1 MLVLKERSEKDIVQ
15 QEVEMKEL
23 YCIIDYDNCLKE
35 FMMFKICECIE
46 FKEEEEVKKKRCKF
60 DI

>member
-1 MLVLKERSEKDIVQ
+1 
-15 QEVEMKEL
+15 MKEL

-46 FKEEEEVKKKRCKF
+46 FKEEEEVKKKKCKF